1 MAAQWMKALH
11 ARKAFIENHPKKIEI
26 CRQIVDARQDTKGVM
41 FCPTIKFASQ
51 IKRGNVLH
59 SKQKAS
65 ENKKIIT
72 DFNNATIG

>member
-1 MAAQWMKALH
+1 MKALH

-26 CRQIVDARQDTKGVM
+26 CRQIVDARKDTKGVM
-41 FCPTIKFASQ
+41 FCPTIKFANQ
-51 IKRGNVLH
+51 IKRGMVLH

-72 DFNNATIG
+72 NFNNATTG

>member
-1 MAAQWMKALH
+1 MKALH

-26 CRQIVDARQDTKGVM
+26 CRKIVDARQDTKGVM

-65 ENKKIIT
+65 ENKKIIA
-72 DFNNATIG
+72 DFNNTTIG